1 MDSIGRNVLDVH
13 TCPHSKLIFLLFEVK
28 NINFIPV
35 EIEKISAVDDLRRVL
50 LEILGDALKGADNVG
65 SVIIKKKN
73 GIQYLLE
80 DKILD
85 TLVDVNEKTYEIGL
99 IKSCENNSQYK
110 DVELLEV

>member
-1 MDSIGRNVLDVH
+1 MDSIGGNVLDVH
-13 TCPHSKLIFLLFEVK
+13 ICPHSKLIFLLFEVK

-50 LEILGDALKGADNVG
+50 LEILGDALKGADNIG

-80 DKILD
+80 DKLIK
-85 TLVDVNEKTYEIGL
+85 TLVDVNEKAYEISL
-99 IKSCENNSQYK
+99 TESCEDNGRYK